1 MPKARV
7 TIEDVARASD
17 VSVATVSMVL
27 SGKPGINATT
37 RKRVAAIAQ
46 TMGYQRRIRVSEKP
60 LRRVAILVDH
70 GDAVDVISTGF
81 VDRLVDG
88 TKEIIEKLRMHC
100 EVEVVDRTLFVD
112 DEKADQAQSV
122 YDGVIVVGIEPDREF
137 NARLLDLGIPVVL
150 VGMFADTMY
159 TDAVQIN
166 HYHCMFDM
174 TNHLISIGHK
184 HIGLIGV
191 TDSTIPNLRYRQHGF
206 LHAMLDSGLDPSYSE
221 PCGLDPAD
229 IKAATE
235 RLLDRYPAMT
245 AIVCREDALAKI
257 VLRVLA
263 ERNIAVPEQMSVT
276 GFGDVTGSTND
287 DALTTIQFDGHTMGM
302 LAINVMVNRLRV
314 PAMMPVTAVLHA
326 PVTIRATSAPPPQ
339 FAYENQPIDTADTSA
354 NWSDRP
360 ATDDR

>member
-7 TIEDVARASD
+7 TIEDVARASH

-60 LRRVAILVDH
+60 LRRVAVLVDH
-70 GDAVDVISTGF
+70 GDSIDVVSTGF
-81 VDRLVDG
+81 VDRLVEG

-100 EVEVVDRTLFVD
+100 EIDVVDRSIFIED
-112 DEKADQAQSV
+112 AHSDSAQSN
-122 YDGVIVVGIEPDREF
+122 YDGVIVLGVEPDREF

-166 HYHCMFDM
+166 HYHCMFDI
-174 TNHLISIGHK
+174 TNHLISIGHR
-184 HIGLIGV
+184 HIGMVGG
-191 TDSTIPNLRYRQHGF
+191 TASTIPNLRYRHHGF
-206 LHAMLDSGLDPSYSE
+206 LHALSDSGLDAGYIE
-221 PCGLDPAD
+221 PCSTDPAEV
-229 IKAATE
+229 KAATE

-245 AIVCREDALAKI
+245 AIVCREDAIAKV

-263 ERNIAVPEQMSVT
+263 ERNISVPDQMSVT

-287 DALTTIQFDGHTMGM
+287 EALTTIQFDGHTMGM

-339 FAYENQPIDTADTSA
+339 YSYDAAAQAA
-354 NWSDRP
+354 GASDP
-360 ATDDR
+360 AAS

>member
-1 MPKARV
+1 MPKARI
-7 TIEDVARASD
+7 TIEDVARASH

-60 LRRVAILVDH
+60 LRRVAILVDQ
-70 GDAVDVISTGF
+70 GESIDVVGTGF

-88 TKEIIEKLRMHC
+88 AKEIIEKLRMHC
-100 EVEVVDRTLFVD
+100 DIEVVDRSMFIED
-112 DEKADQAQSV
+112 DSTDRVQSQF
-122 YDGVIVVGIEPDREF
+122 DGVIVVGVEPDREF

-166 HYHCMFDM
+166 HYHCMFDL
-174 TNHLISIGHK
+174 TNHLISIGHR
-184 HIGLIGV
+184 HIGMIGG
-191 TDSTIPNLRYRQHGF
+191 TASTIPNLRYRHHGF
-206 LHAMLDSGLDPSYSE
+206 LHAMSDSGLDATYIE
-221 PCGLDPAD
+221 PCGIDPKEV
-229 IKAATE
+229 KAATE
-235 RLLDRYPAMT
+235 RLLERYPAMT
-245 AIVCREDALAKI
+245 AIVCREDAIAKT

-263 ERNIAVPEQMSVT
+263 ERNISVPEQMSVT

-287 DALTTIQFDGHTMGM
+287 DALTTVQFDGHTMGM

-326 PVTIRATSAPPPQ
+326 PIAIRATSAPPAQ
-339 FAYENQPIDTADTSA
+339 FVYDAQNPPAVPAD
-354 NWSDRP
+354 
-360 ATDDR
+360 